1 MGIKTGNR
9 KEAHNTLKA
18 FTKTQQLK
26 SVLIADMS
34 GNILTESMAVLNRR
48 TEYCSG
54 LHNYALY

>member
-1 MGIKTGNR
+1 MSGNSKDACNSLKTVI
-9 KEAHNTLKA
+9 
-18 FTKTQQLK
+18 KTQQLK